1 MYFVSLKLFPYWV
14 SFLVNTFVTDR
25 IRSYLTS
32 SKPRY
37 RASLVAQMVKSLPA
51 MQETQVWPLGWDNPL
66 EKGMGKPLH
75 YSCLENSM
83 HRGAWWATVHGVTKS
98 LTWLNSYHT
107 HKPRYNRNI
116 ILNIG
121 NFRPIYINQTNKL
134 KPPSI
139 PDIISVLNISQITS
153 PKIYLGLFSIY

>member
-1 MYFVSLKLFPYWV
+1 
-14 SFLVNTFVTDR
+14 
-25 IRSYLTS
+25 
-32 SKPRY
+32 
-37 RASLVAQMVKSLPA
+37 MVKSLPA
-51 MQETQVWPLGWDNPL
+51 MQETQVWPLGWDDPL

-116 ILNIG
+116 VLNIDKP
-121 NFRPIYINQTNKL
+121 RHIYINQTNKL

-139 PDIISVLNISQITS
+139 IVLNISQIMN
-153 PKIYLGLFSIY
+153 PKIYLGQFFIYLDLICKLLLSNHRRRQWQPTPVLLPGKSYGWSSLVGCSPLGC